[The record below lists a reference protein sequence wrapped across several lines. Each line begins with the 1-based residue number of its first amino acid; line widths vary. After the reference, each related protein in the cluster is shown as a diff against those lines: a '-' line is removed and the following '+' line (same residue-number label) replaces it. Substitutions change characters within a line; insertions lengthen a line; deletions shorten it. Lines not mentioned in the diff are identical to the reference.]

1 MCCNLC
7 YLSKVLDVEVMKRQY
22 KETAECKSL
31 YDLVEKLQY
40 RLEDMEAE
48 HMKLIIRIGHLE
60 DIRKLIRRGITN
72 ISIRHYKGSLARGSF
87 LLYNM

>member
-1 MCCNLC
+1 
-7 YLSKVLDVEVMKRQY
+7 MKRRY

-60 DIRKLIRRGITN
+60 GKLDN
-72 ISIRHYKGSLARGSF
+72 HEH
-87 LLYNM
+87 